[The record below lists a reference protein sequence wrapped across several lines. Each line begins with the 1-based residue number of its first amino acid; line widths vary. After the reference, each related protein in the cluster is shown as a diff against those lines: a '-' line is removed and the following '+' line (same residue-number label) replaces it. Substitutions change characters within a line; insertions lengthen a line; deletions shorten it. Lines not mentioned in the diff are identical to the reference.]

1 MILGGGV
8 FKSASVD
15 TNILIIENRRP
26 KEHKLKVAVCNNP
39 DTINNSKLEFVIKKD
54 LGKENWVVLSKAEK
68 KIKEKIDKLGIPLRD
83 WNVEINI
90 GVMTGCNEAFIINN
104 EQRDQF
110 IKKDPNSVEII
121 RPILRG
127 RDIRSYGYE
136 FREKFLIT
144 TFPSS
149 NIDIDEFPAIKD
161 HLMDFGQQRLEQ
173 SGIPGSRR
181 KSNYKW
187 FETADCINYRD
198 NFYKQKIVWQEI
210 SKKPK
215 FHLDNDGFIILNSAL
230 MMVGDYSKYLTG
242 YLNSK
247 VAQWYFKLIC
257 TELDGTNR
265 WLKYTISK
273 LPVIDINLCSTLKQ
287 IEGLVIEIQESKQ
300 YIDPQN
306 QKTIE
311 NKIDDIIYKA
321 FNLSKDEVELIE
333 NGLI

>member
-1 MILGGGV
+1 
-8 FKSASVD
+8 
-15 TNILIIENRRP
+15 
-26 KEHKLKVAVCNNP
+26 
-39 DTINNSKLEFVIKKD
+39 
-54 LGKENWVVLSKAEK
+54 
-68 KIKEKIDKLGIPLRD
+68 
-83 WNVEINI
+83 
-90 GVMTGCNEAFIINN
+90 
-104 EQRDQF
+104 
-110 IKKDPNSVEII
+110 
-121 RPILRG
+121 
-127 RDIRSYGYE
+127 
-136 FREKFLIT
+136 
-144 TFPSS
+144 
-149 NIDIDEFPAIKD
+149 
-161 HLMDFGQQRLEQ
+161 
-173 SGIPGSRR
+173 
-181 KSNYKW
+181 
-187 FETADCINYRD
+187 
-198 NFYKQKIVWQEI
+198 
-210 SKKPK
+210 
-215 FHLDNDGFIILNSAL
+215 

-265 WLKYTISK
+265 WLKYTILK